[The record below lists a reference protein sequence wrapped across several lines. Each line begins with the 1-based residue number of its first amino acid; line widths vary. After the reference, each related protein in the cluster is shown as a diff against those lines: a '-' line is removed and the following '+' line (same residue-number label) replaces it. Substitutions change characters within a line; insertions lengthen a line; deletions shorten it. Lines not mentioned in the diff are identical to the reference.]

1 VAHFFSGYPPLLYK
15 NLFLHLNLSISH
27 APLHHA
33 QGNDPSKPSS
43 SRMATSAIAHI
54 MRITKSELLELRDKC
69 ISLSEED
76 TDGQYQMKKS
86 AFVFSMKEMNV
97 ADEPDYQILEKL
109 FIMWDKDNK
118 DLVDTV
124 SSI

>member
-1 VAHFFSGYPPLLYK
+1 M
-15 NLFLHLNLSISH
+15 
-27 APLHHA
+27 HHHT

-76 TDGQYQMKKS
+76 TEGQYQMKKS

-118 DLVDTV
+118 DSVDTV